1 VGRRERTRKALLRA
15 ATELVAEQG
24 YDATTTASIAR
35 RAGVTEVTLFRHFP
49 TKASL
54 FVDDPY
60 DPVIAGA
67 VRDRPVAEPALTAA
81 VRGVRDAWSSLPE
94 PAAAEVRER
103 LRLVARTP
111 ALVGALAE
119 GSRATEEALE
129 GALVGRGTGRAEA
142 RVVAA
147 ALVAA
152 LNRSLLDWSLDEH
165 TPLDAAL
172 ETVFGSFGE
181 PSCPA

>member
-1 VGRRERTRKALLRA
+1 MGRRERTREALLRA

-24 YDATTTASIAR
+24 YDATTTASIAA

-60 DPVIAGA
+60 DPVIAAA
-67 VRDRPVAEPALTAA
+67 VRSRPAGEPGLPAA
-81 VRGVRDAWSSLPE
+81 VRGVRDAWASLPE
-94 PAAAEVRER
+94 PAVEEVRER

-111 ALVGALAE
+111 ALVGAMAA
-119 GSRATEEALE
+119 GSRATEDALEEALVE
-129 GALVGRGTGRAEA
+129 RGTVRAEA

-147 ALVAA
+147 ALVAG
-152 LNRSLLDWSLDEH
+152 LNRSLLDWSLEGDA
-165 TPLDAAL
+165 PLGSAL
-172 ETVFGSFGE
+172 ETVFRSLGE
-181 PSCPA
+181 PA